1 MNNTITLQPGQLTL
15 KDLRAVWST
24 HAPLALADEAWAAI
38 TASANLV
45 DAIVAKGDPAYGV
58 NTGFGI
64 LAKAHI
70 PHDQLAALQQNLIL
84 SHAVGTGPLLSD
96 AIVRLIVL
104 TKIGSLARGY
114 SGVRPVIVE
123 TLVALYNA
131 GIMPAIPSQG
141 SVGASGDLAPLAH
154 MTLAMLGVGQVRHN
168 GELVDA
174 SDALR
179 AAGIEPVVLGAKEG
193 LALING
199 TQVSTALALHGL
211 FMAERLLEAAMVTGS
226 LSIDAA
232 RGSDAPF
239 DARIHAVRGQPGQI
253 AAAAI
258 YRELVA
264 GSAIRASHL
273 VGDERVQ
280 DPYSL
285 RCQPQV
291 MGAVMDLIANAGR
304 TLLIEANAVTDNP
317 LLFLDAEGGGDIVSG
332 GNFHAEPVAFA
343 ADTLALAIAEIGAL
357 AERRIALLIDAN
369 LSGLPAFLVRE
380 PGLNSGFMIAHV
392 TAAALASENKSHAHP
407 ASVDSLPTSANQE
420 DHVSMATFAARRL
433 DQMAHNT
440 AVIVGIELLAAA
452 QGIEFHRPLQ
462 SSQHLEHVHAQLR
475 AQVAPY
481 DADRFFAPD
490 IEAARKLVVDGALSA
505 SCKELFAVLHP

>member
-1 MNNTITLQPGQLTL
+1 MNDAYNGWTLQPGAMTL
-15 KDLRAVWST
+15 ADLRAAWSA
-24 HAPLALADEAWAAI
+24 HFPIALAQDAAAPI
-38 TASANLV
+38 AASAALV
-45 DAIVAKGDPAYGV
+45 KTIVDKGDPAYGI

-70 PHDQLAALQQNLIL
+70 PNEQLEQLQRNLIL
-84 SHAVGTGPLLSD
+84 SHAVGTGELISD
-96 AIVRLIVL
+96 AIVRLILL

-114 SGVRPVIVE
+114 SGVRPVIID
-123 TLVALYNA
+123 TLIALYNA
-131 GIMPAIPSQG
+131 GVMPAIPCQG

-154 MTLAMLGVGQVRHN
+154 MTLAMLGVGPVRFN
-168 GELVDA
+168 GQLMDA
-174 SDALR
+174 PEAL
-179 AAGIEPVVLGAKEG
+179 AKAGIEPVTLAAKEG

-211 FMAERLLEAAMVTGS
+211 FMAERLVEAAMVTGA
-226 LSIDAA
+226 LSVDAA

-291 MGAVMDLIANAGR
+291 MGAVMDVVANASR

-317 LLFLDAEGGGDIVSG
+317 LLFPEDGAILSG

-343 ADTLALAIAEIGAL
+343 ADALALAIAEIGAL

-392 TAAALASENKSHAHP
+392 TAAALASENKSLAHP

-433 DQMAHNT
+433 AQMAHNT
-440 AVIVGIELLAAA
+440 SVIVGIELLAAG
-452 QGIEFHRPLQ
+452 QGIEFHRPLA
-462 SSQHLEHVHAQLR
+462 SSGHLEYVHAQLR
-475 AQVAPY
+475 RRVAPF

-490 IEAARKLVVDGALSA
+490 IEAARQMVIEGELSA
-505 SCKELFAVLHP
+505 SCKALFAVLHP

>member
-1 MNNTITLQPGQLTL
+1 MNDTKNFTLQPGQMALS
-15 KDLRAVWST
+15 DLRAVW
-24 HAPLALADEAWAAI
+24 AERQPLSLAADAWAAI
-38 TASANLV
+38 AASCATV
-45 DAIVAKGDPAYGV
+45 DAIVAKGDPAYGI

-70 PHDQLAALQQNLIL
+70 PNDQLATLQRNLIL
-84 SHAVGTGPLLSD
+84 SHSVGTGELLLD
-96 AIVRLIVL
+96 PIVRLILL

-123 TLVALYNA
+123 TLIALYNA
-131 GIMPAIPSQG
+131 NIMPAIPCQG

-154 MTLAMLGVGQVRHN
+154 MTLAMLGVGPVRHN
-168 GELVDA
+168 GVLVEA

-179 AAGIEPVVLGAKEG
+179 AAGIEPVTLAAKEG

-226 LSIDAA
+226 LSVDAA

-253 AAAAI
+253 AAAQI

-317 LLFLDAEGGGDIVSG
+317 LLFDGGEIISG

-392 TAAALASENKSHAHP
+392 TAAALASENKSLAHP

-452 QGIEFHRPLQ
+452 QGIEFHRPLK
-462 SSQHLEHVHAQLR
+462 SSQTLESVHAQLR

-490 IEAARKLVVDGALSA
+490 IEAARRLVVDGALSA
-505 SCKELFAVLHP
+505 SCKELFTVLHP

>member
-1 MNNTITLQPGQLTL
+1 MNDTIQRLTLQPGELRL
-15 KDLRAVWST
+15 ADLRAVWAG
-24 HAPLALADEAWAAI
+24 HQRLDLAAKAWDDIA
-38 TASANLV
+38 ASAATV
-45 DAIVAKGDPAYGV
+45 DAIVAKGDPAYGI

-70 PHDQLAALQQNLIL
+70 PIEQLATLQRNLIL
-84 SHAVGTGPLLSD
+84 SHAVGTGELLSD
-96 AIVRLIVL
+96 TIVRLILL

-114 SGVRPVIVE
+114 SGVRPIIVE

-131 GIMPAIPSQG
+131 NIMPAIPSQG

-154 MTLAMLGVGQVRHN
+154 MTLAMLGVGQVRHD
-168 GELVDA
+168 GVLVEA
-174 SDALR
+174 ADALR
-179 AAGIEPVVLGAKEG
+179 AAGIAPVTLAAKEG

-226 LSIDAA
+226 LSVDAA

-239 DARIHAVRGQPGQI
+239 DPRIHAVRGQPGQI
-253 AAAAI
+253 AAAQI

-317 LLFLDAEGGGDIVSG
+317 LLFEGGEIISG

-392 TAAALASENKSHAHP
+392 TAAALASENKSLAHP

-440 AVIVGIELLAAA
+440 AVIVGIELLAAS
-452 QGIEFHRPLQ
+452 QGIEFHRPLK
-462 SSQHLEHVHAQLR
+462 SSETLESVHAQLR
-475 AQVAPY
+475 QHVAPY

-490 IEAARKLVVDGALSA
+490 IEAARRLVVDGALSA
-505 SCKELFAVLHP
+505 SCKELFTVLHP

>member
-1 MNNTITLQPGQLTL
+1 MNTNHSFILQPGAMTL
-15 KDLRAVWST
+15 SDLRAVWAGHQSLN
-24 HAPLALADEAWAAI
+24 LACKAWDDI
-38 TASANLV
+38 SASAATV
-45 DAIVAKGDPAYGV
+45 DAIVAKGDPAYGI

-70 PHDQLAALQQNLIL
+70 PHDQLATLQRNLIL
-84 SHAVGTGPLLSD
+84 SHAVGTGELLSD
-96 AIVRLIVL
+96 TIVRLILL

-123 TLVALYNA
+123 TLIALYNA
-131 GIMPAIPSQG
+131 NIMPAIPCQG

-154 MTLAMLGVGQVRHN
+154 MTLAMLGVGPVRHN
-168 GELVDA
+168 GVLVEA
-174 SDALR
+174 SEALA
-179 AAGIEPVVLGAKEG
+179 AAGIKPVTLAAKEG

-226 LSIDAA
+226 LSVDAA

-239 DARIHAVRGQPGQI
+239 DPRIHAVRGQPGQI
-253 AAAAI
+253 AAAKI

-317 LLFLDAEGGGDIVSG
+317 LLFEGGEIISG

-392 TAAALASENKSHAHP
+392 TAAALASENKSLAHP

-452 QGIEFHRPLQ
+452 QGIEFHRPLK
-462 SSQHLEHVHAQLR
+462 SSGTLESVHAQLR
-475 AQVAPY
+475 EQVAPY

-505 SCKELFAVLHP
+505 SCKELFTVLHP